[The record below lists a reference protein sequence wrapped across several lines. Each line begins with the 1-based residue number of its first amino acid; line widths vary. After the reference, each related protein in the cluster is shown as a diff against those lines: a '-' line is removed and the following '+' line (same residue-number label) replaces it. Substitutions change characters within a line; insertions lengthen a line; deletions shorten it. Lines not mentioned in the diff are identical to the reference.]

1 MTRDEILKQSRKENT
16 GLDEREQQ
24 VRAKGGDIAGRV
36 MLSVGVFLSFL
47 CETKDGPALV
57 HHVVWLMVMAH
68 YAVAYGYEAYHLK
81 KRSWWIWV
89 TFCAATF
96 LFYLYLFLKA
106 IFGW

>member
-1 MTRDEILKQSRKENT
+1 MTKDEILKQSRKENT
-16 GLDEREQQ
+16 GMDEREQQ
-24 VRAKGGDIAGRV
+24 VRAKGGNIAGRV

-57 HHVVWLMVMAH
+57 HHVVWLMVMA
-68 YAVAYGYEAYHLK
+68 YYIVTYGYEAYHLK

-89 TFCAATF
+89 TFCTATF
-96 LFYLYLFLKA
+96 AVYLYLFLRA